1 MLSPN
6 VVEISEDIAVA
17 FSQFFTVKS
26 FSYSAGEIVGSYAG
40 YAGKLNSRSSEPPRP
55 SGDGRRTPEWRFR

>member
-55 SGDGRRTPEWRFR
+55 QR